1 MSSFPEI
8 NFRTSKNLM
17 DISNRVFFSRNQLQD
32 LKELDGYNYYLTVSS
47 FPEINFRT
55 SKNLMDISNRV
66 FYSRN
71 QLQDLTASVE
81 NCQSE
86 VVEVKRDMVA
96 IKHEIDTLQAAKHEI
111 EELRDA
117 VDRLEE
123 THRRRK
129 VRLLEQVGNLCQLLR

>member
-1 MSSFPEI
+1 MHASVVLSVVLQRISEP
-8 NFRTSKNLM
+8 RTSLQKQVSIMSLNL
-17 DISNRVFFSRNQLQD
+17 
-32 LKELDGYNYYLTVSS
+32 
-47 FPEINFRT
+47 T
-55 SKNLMDISNRV
+55 SKIDDIQCHQHADTSAALHAI
-66 FYSRN
+66 RN

-123 THRRRK
+123 NHRRRK
-129 VRLLEQVGNLCQLLR
+129 VRLLEQQFFD